1 MEGNYRVNDVVYKSD
16 VTRVLLKK
24 VYLGLAERE
33 RENERTASI
42 TKSYHSNTKDTKAI
56 LSSYMWHLKSVSS
69 ETPNFM

>member
-33 RENERTASI
+33 RERMKEP
-42 TKSYHSNTKDTKAI
+42 
-56 LSSYMWHLKSVSS
+56 LL
-69 ETPNFM
+69 